1 VCNDVIVSEA
11 VDPAA
16 VSAWLTGRLPAHW
29 FTGPAAVTVA
39 DGGLQVVGALA
50 AVELPAGSDDAARAA
65 AAAGRIARFRED
77 TRPERMEVAREAEQ
91 KFGLPVTW
99 GAVSGDTSIL
109 FTPGSPRSE
118 GPPRAW
124 GRRGDY
130 VRV

>member
-1 VCNDVIVSEA
+1 
-11 VDPAA
+11 
-16 VSAWLTGRLPAHW
+16 
-29 FTGPAAVTVA
+29 
-39 DGGLQVVGALA
+39 VGALA
-50 AVELPAGSDDAARAA
+50 AVELPPGTEDAARAA

-77 TRPERMEVAREAEQ
+77 TRPERIEIAREAQE

-99 GAVSGDTSIL
+99 GAACGDTSIL
-109 FTPGSPRSE
+109 FTPGNPNVE

>member
-1 VCNDVIVSEA
+1 MSDA
-11 VDPAA
+11 VEPAS

-29 FTGPAAVTVA
+29 FSGPAVVTVA
-39 DGGLQVVGALA
+39 EGGLQVVGALA
-50 AVELPAGSDDAARAA
+50 AVELPPGTEDAARAA
-65 AAAGRIARFRED
+65 AAAGRIARFREES
-77 TRPERMEVAREAEQ
+77 RSERMEIAREAEQ

-99 GAVSGDTSIL
+99 GAASGDTSVL
-109 FTPGSPRSE
+109 FTPGNRSSD

>member
-1 VCNDVIVSEA
+1 MSET
-11 VDPAA
+11 VDASA
-16 VSAWLTGRLPAHW
+16 VSSWLTGRLPAHW

-39 DGGLQVVGALA
+39 EGGLQVVGALA
-50 AVELPAGSDDAARAA
+50 AVELPPGSDDAGRAA

-77 TRPERMEVAREAEQ
+77 TRQERIEIAREAQE

-99 GAVSGDTSIL
+99 GASSGDTSIL
-109 FTPGSPRSE
+109 FTPGNPTFE